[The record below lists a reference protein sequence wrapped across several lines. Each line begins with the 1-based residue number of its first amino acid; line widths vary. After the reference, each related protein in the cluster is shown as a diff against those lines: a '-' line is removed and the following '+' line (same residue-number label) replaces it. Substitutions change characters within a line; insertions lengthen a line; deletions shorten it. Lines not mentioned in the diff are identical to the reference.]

1 MQSPALIEI
10 LLLSVGLSLD
20 AFSVALAAGAQGFKP
35 RRIFRLSWHFGL
47 FQFLMPLIGW
57 AAGEF
62 IVNYTG
68 SFGPWAIFLLMLGIG
83 GIMIS
88 EGLKA
93 APKNIPDLSRGWNL
107 VSLSIG
113 TSLDALGI
121 GFGFGLLNYTIFQP
135 AVIIGVVCAL
145 MTMIGLYLGT
155 KLYTRLGNR
164 ALILGGLIL
173 IGIGVKSLI

>member
-1 MQSPALIEI
+1 
-10 LLLSVGLSLD
+10 
-20 AFSVALAAGAQGFKP
+20 
-35 RRIFRLSWHFGL
+35 
-47 FQFLMPLIGW
+47 
-57 AAGEF
+57 
-62 IVNYTG
+62 
-68 SFGPWAIFLLMLGIG
+68 
-83 GIMIS
+83 MIS